1 LSQQS
6 KSISPLGMKILKFV
20 LNNKALL
27 LLIIAFFV
35 SVLWTGGNTISQ
47 FNLTSLM
54 RQIPAYAIMAIGY
67 TVVFTTGQFDMS
79 AGSILSLCTIMFA
92 TWSLRYPLWI
102 AICGVIVLGIIVGI
116 LNGTIIRIF
125 NLNPFVLTLA
135 TGQIIDGIAG
145 QITGG
150 ANISGLSDG
159 AKFLGQRLMFNTLPV
174 SFIVAIV
181 IIVLAAI
188 MLSKTLFGRHLVA
201 TGANLEA
208 AKVSGIKTSSI
219 RIAAYGIIGV
229 CAGVTSVI
237 LSGRLGMGSPT
248 AGITYTL
255 DCIAAVIIGGTA
267 MKGGKPKV
275 GGSLFGM
282 GLIVVINN
290 MLSLL
295 GIGTYW
301 QMVSKGMIIAV
312 AIILDSLSEKFATI
326 QRIGT
331 KT

>member
-1 LSQQS
+1 MSQNT
-6 KSISPLGMKILKFV
+6 KTVSPTKTAIIRFV
-20 LNNKALL
+20 LKNKALL
-27 LLIIAFFV
+27 LLVIAFLV
-35 SVLWTGGNTISQ
+35 SMVWTGGNTISQ

-54 RQIPAYAIMAIGY
+54 RQIPAYAIMAAGY

-92 TWSLRYPLWI
+92 TWSFKYPLWL
-102 AICGVIVLGIIVGI
+102 AICGVLVLGIIVGLI
-116 LNGTIIRIF
+116 NGAIIRLF
-125 NLNPFVLTLA
+125 NLNAFVLTLA

-150 ANISGLSDG
+150 ANISGLSDQT
-159 AKFLGQRLMFNTLPV
+159 KFLGQRLMFDVFPV

-181 IIVLAAI
+181 VILLVAV

-208 AKVSGIKTSSI
+208 AKVSGINTAGI

-229 CAGVTSVI
+229 CAGITSVI
-237 LSGRLGMGSPT
+237 LTGRLGMGSPT
-248 AGITYTL
+248 AGISYTL

-267 MKGGKPKV
+267 MRGGKPKV
-275 GGSLFGM
+275 GGTLFGM
-282 GLIVVINN
+282 GLMVVINN

-301 QMVSKGMIIAV
+301 QMISKGMIIV
-312 AIILDSLSEKFATI
+312 MAIVLDSLSEKFAAL
-326 QRIGT
+326 QRT
-331 KT
+331 SR